1 MKKYKVLFSPLVI
14 LVISSCTSVQKKEV
28 ALQNNDTT
36 VSSSTFKTLDTS
48 LSFSGFWVNEQ
59 YATSIKKTKSPTGT
73 EVPKTSCIS
82 IPDKTLMVTR
92 IIYGF
97 HEGGGDV
104 VFVKNGKKYEVWDA
118 GLEFKIYDV
127 TMPSGNKLSIG
138 DNHFVKLKY
147 VDDEKDNRQPTILE
161 ELLFAG
167 RYQDDNGSV
176 VEFTDDGQVNN
187 LGDYK
192 TYSAI
197 IDYADQ
203 GMNVDQI
210 GLGVTKMDEE
220 KYAFNFNKD
229 TLSVYN
235 LKCLDFD
242 SLNNACAVVD
252 FGALKYRLVK
262 KDSQ

>member
-1 MKKYKVLFSPLVI
+1 MKLENLFI
-14 LVISSCTSVQKKEV
+14 LTILFITSCTSVQKKEV

-73 EVPKTSCIS
+73 EIPETSCIS
-82 IPDKTLMVTR
+82 IPDRTLTVTR
-92 IIYGF
+92 MIYGF
-97 HEGGGDV
+97 HEGGEDL
-104 VFVKNGKKYEVWDA
+104 VFVKNANKYEVWDA
-118 GLEFKIYDV
+118 ALEWKRYEV
-127 TMPSGNKLSIG
+127 TMLSGNKLSIG
-138 DNHFVKLKY
+138 DNRFVKTKY
-147 VDDEKDNRQPTILE
+147 VDDEKANGQPTILE

-176 VEFTDDGQVNN
+176 VEFTEDGQVHG

-192 TYSAI
+192 TYSAY
-197 IDYADQ
+197 IDYTDQ

-210 GLGVTKMDEE
+210 GLGVTKIDEE
-220 KYAFNFNKD
+220 NYAFKFNKD

-242 SLNNACAVVD
+242 SLNKACAVVD
-252 FGALKYRLVK
+252 FGGLQYRLVK
-262 KDSQ
+262 KDRQ